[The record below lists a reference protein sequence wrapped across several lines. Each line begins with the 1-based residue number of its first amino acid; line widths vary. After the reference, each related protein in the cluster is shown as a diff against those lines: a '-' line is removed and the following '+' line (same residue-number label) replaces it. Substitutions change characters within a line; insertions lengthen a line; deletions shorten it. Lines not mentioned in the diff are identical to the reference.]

1 MTRAYWT
8 PANADRECNYAYC
21 TKNNDFDI
29 WNPNN
34 ENIEKPNKQGK
45 RNDLQDCF
53 KLKREGASTED
64 MMKTHPG
71 SYIRYKQFIDMISND
86 IDIEHEMKKLTGEME
101 ASPSEYGN
109 MIYYQ
114 YWIKNQIHVKY
125 TGT

>member
-1 MTRAYWT
+1 
-8 PANADRECNYAYC
+8 
-21 TKNNDFDI
+21 
-29 WNPNN
+29 
-34 ENIEKPNKQGK
+34 
-45 RNDLQDCF
+45 
-53 KLKREGASTED
+53 
-64 MMKTHPG
+64 MKTHPG

-101 ASPSEYGN
+101 AAPSEYGN